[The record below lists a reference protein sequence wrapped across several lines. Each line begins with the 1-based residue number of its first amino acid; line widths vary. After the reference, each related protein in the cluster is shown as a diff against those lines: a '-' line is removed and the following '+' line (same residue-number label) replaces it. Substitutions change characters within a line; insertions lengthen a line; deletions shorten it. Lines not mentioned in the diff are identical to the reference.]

1 MPRPLI
7 SFPPFILIAHLSLF
21 FFFPFLFVS
30 ALVQNVTVDALGNT
44 DHADFQTNGSPQYLP
59 ATQDWTFT
67 TTGRSNDAQALS
79 VRTNVQNATLV
90 LTTAQPTT
98 AFFWRG
104 YLPGTAARYSVCI
117 DCSSVDELG
126 DIITLTSEDTTTDG
140 NRSSPVILFAS
151 KALTNTTHTVA
162 LRNLR
167 NTIDGVVGQLI
178 VDAFIFTADVSSR
191 ESLHFSHHHHHNGEH
206 KNSNQMNEL
215 MQIETTGS
223 GSDNDGTK
231 TSRAL
236 MAGIVA
242 IAVILG
248 LCLIFAALFWL
259 LWRRRGGVRGM
270 KRSKSK
276 SILLPPTIPIH
287 YSVSPASPSGGSG
300 GSIGGGGGGD
310 RTSDPLVAPPSSR
323 SFLGIGVARVG
334 TTFTSVGRSVVALVP
349 VSKAIWKRMGKGRK
363 RGESES
369 SPMIERE
376 RERDWEPGTRETKP
390 NGACFDSS

>member
-1 MPRPLI
+1 MLIIMPRPLI
-7 SFPPFILIAHLSLF
+7 AHLSYLF
-21 FFFPFLFVS
+21 FFSFLSVS
-30 ALVQNVTVDALGNT
+30 VSTAAALVQNVTVDALGNT

-67 TTGRSNDAQALS
+67 TGRSNDAQALS
-79 VRTNVQNATLV
+79 VRTHVQNATLV

-151 KALTNTTHTVA
+151 KPLTNTTHTVA

-178 VDAFIFTADVSSR
+178 VDAFIFTADVSSQ
-191 ESLHFSHHHHHNGEH
+191 S
-206 KNSNQMNEL
+206 
-215 MQIETTGS
+215 TGS
-223 GSDNDGTK
+223 GSDDDDGTK

-259 LWRRRGGVRGM
+259 LWRRRGGIRGT
-270 KRSKSK
+270 KRSKS
-276 SILLPPTIPIH
+276 IPPPIP
-287 YSVSPASPSGGSG
+287 YSVSPPSPGSG
-300 GSIGGGGGGD
+300 GGIGGGE
-310 RTSDPLVAPPSSR
+310 TSDPLVQAPPSR
-323 SFLGIGVARVG
+323 SFLGFGVARARVG

-349 VSKAIWKRMGKGRK
+349 VPGPVPRSLWKRMGMGKGRK

-376 RERDWEPGTRETKP
+376 RERDWERGMRETKTKP
-390 NGACFDSS
+390 D